1 MPTDL
6 RLFGIRHHGPGSAA
20 SLVHA
25 LDAYQPD
32 IVLLEC
38 PADAEAALAA
48 ATHPEMRPPVA
59 LLVYNPKQH
68 QQASFLP
75 FAEFSPE
82 WQAIQWCHRHGAH
95 LRCFDLPMALRFGT
109 SLPGLLSLRE
119 GEPARDSSPDA
130 APDQPPT
137 AQPQPADFPQQPEP
151 AHHQEKEPESDQQPN
166 SEQKLKLEPE
176 QELKLVPPLPEDR
189 ELRGEVPRDPISYLA
204 ELDGYADGE
213 RWWELRL
220 EQAPGHAD
228 TFAVVL
234 DLMTALREEL
244 NLPET
249 EETLL
254 REAFMR
260 ETLRA
265 TLQQGYQRVAVVC
278 GAWHA
283 PVLRPELLKKEDK
296 ACLKGLKKVA
306 TAATWI
312 PWTFERLSTAS
323 GYGAGV
329 GSPAWYELLFTTPR
343 AEVVTHW
350 MVRAARLLRSRDLD
364 ASAAHAIEGVRLA
377 HTLAAVRGRE
387 LPGIEE
393 LQEAAVA
400 ILGGGYPETLELVQ
414 RELVVGERLGAV
426 PPEQPAT
433 PLQQDVQ
440 LQQKATRLKP
450 EATARTLD
458 LDLRKEL
465 DLSRSHLLHR
475 LRLLDICWGEPRR
488 AQGKAGTFHEL
499 WELQWQPE
507 YALNV
512 LDAGRWGNTVL
523 AAAAARAASRAAEAP
538 DLEAVSQLLAEALQA
553 DLAPAIGA
561 LVARLETLSAG
572 TRDVTH
578 LLAALPPLVNVLR
591 YGNVRRTETAQV
603 ATVVHHLVPR
613 LCIGLPP
620 ACTGLDYDAARQLL
634 PRLEGSHQAIRLLQD
649 EAQETDWYAALA
661 GVLRNPASSGLL
673 AGAAGRLLFDAH
685 RLSPEEAATF
695 LGLALSPAQPTSY
708 ATAWLE
714 GFLSG
719 SALLLLHHRPLF
731 DLLNDWLG
739 ELPEDTF
746 REIVPLLR
754 RAFTDFSLPER
765 RQLLDLSRQGHQP
778 AAVVGEEDYDLE
790 RGLQVLPG
798 LRELLGF

>member
-1 MPTDL
+1 MPTPDL

-25 LDAYQPD
+25 LNEFRPD
-32 IVLLEC
+32 ILLLEC

-48 ATHPEMRPPVA
+48 ATRPGLVPPVA
-59 LLVYNPKQH
+59 LLLYNPKQH

-75 FAEFSPE
+75 FATFSPE
-82 WQAIQWCHRHGAH
+82 WQAIHWCHQHGAH
-95 LRCFDLPMALRFGT
+95 LRCFDLPAALRFA
-109 SLPGLLSLRE
+109 LNEELIE
-119 GEPARDSSPDA
+119 ADSSSVSPA
-130 APDQPPT
+130 SPLAEESTNPNSVPP
-137 AQPQPADFPQQPEP
+137 AEDPAD
-151 AHHQEKEPESDQQPN
+151 PN
-166 SEQKLKLEPE
+166 SSFLIPNSSFPKA
-176 QELKLVPPLPEDR
+176 
-189 ELRGEVPRDPISYLA
+189 DPISYLA

-220 EQAPGHAD
+220 EHAPGHSD

-234 DLMTALREEL
+234 DMMTALREEL
-244 NLPET
+244 ALPES

-296 ACLKGLKKVA
+296 ARLKGLKKVP

-312 PWTFERLSTAS
+312 PWTFERLSSSS

-329 GSPAWYELLFTTPR
+329 LSPAWYELLFETPL

-350 MVRAARLLRSRDLD
+350 MVRAARLLRTRDID

-377 HTLAAVRGRE
+377 ETLAVVRGRE

-400 ILGGGYPETLELVQ
+400 ILGGGYEEALSLVQ
-414 RELVVGERLGAV
+414 RELVIGERLGEV
-426 PPEQPAT
+426 PPDTPAT

-440 LQQKATRLKP
+440 LQQKAARLKP
-450 EATARTLD
+450 EPAARTLD

-475 LRLLDICWGEPRR
+475 LRLLGVPWGEPRR
-488 AQGKAGTFHEL
+488 APGKAGTFHEL

-523 AAAAARAASRAAEAP
+523 AAAAARSAARAAEAP
-538 DLEAVSQLLAEALQA
+538 DLEAVSRLLEEALQA
-553 DLAPAIGA
+553 DLGPAIA
-561 LVARLETLSAG
+561 TLVARLETLSAG

-613 LCIGLPP
+613 LCIGLPQ
-620 ACTGLDYDAARQLL
+620 ACTGLDYDASRQLL
-634 PRLEGSHQAIRLLQD
+634 PRLEATHQALRLLQD
-649 EAQETDWYAALA
+649 EAQEADWYAALA
-661 GVLRNPASSGLL
+661 VVLRNPASSGLL
-673 AGAAGRLLFDAH
+673 AGVAGRLLFDA
-685 RLSPEEAATF
+685 RQLDAEAAATA
-695 LGLALSPAQPTSY
+695 LGLALAPAQPTDY
-708 ATAWLE
+708 ATAWIE

-719 SALLLLHHRPLF
+719 SGLLLLHHRPLF
-731 DLLNDWLG
+731 DLLDTWLDQ
-739 ELPEDTF
+739 LPEDTF

-765 RQLLDLSRQGHQP
+765 RQLLDLSRQGQQP
-778 AAVVGEEDYDLE
+778 TAALAAAGEADFDLE
-790 RGLQVLPG
+790 RGLRVLPP
-798 LRELLGF
+798 LRELLGFSIA